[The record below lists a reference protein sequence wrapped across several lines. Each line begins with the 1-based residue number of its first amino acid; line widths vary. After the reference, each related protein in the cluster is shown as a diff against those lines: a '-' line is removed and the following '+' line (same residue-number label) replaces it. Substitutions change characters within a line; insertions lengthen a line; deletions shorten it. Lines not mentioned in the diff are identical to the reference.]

1 MPLVDDVK
9 ERLNI
14 VDVVSEY
21 VPLDKLHTRA
31 PEAPCPFHEERTP
44 SFKLNTERDTW
55 RCFGACND
63 GGDIFKFVMRI
74 EDVNFRE
81 ALDSLCAKAGIE
93 RKRGDASDVKRPNA
107 PDTHSAAVHKVNST
121 AADYWDKQL
130 WGETG
135 AVAREYLESR
145 GIDKTTA
152 QRWGIG
158 YAPAVSNSL
167 LHYLKS
173 MQTPYKTVESA
184 GLLTKLERGRLRD
197 MFIDRIT
204 FALRDRQGNIVGF
217 AGRAMGDSQAK
228 YINTSE
234 TEHFHKSSV
243 VYGLD
248 KAAEAIATTGR
259 AVIVEG
265 YMDVIAA
272 HANGFKN
279 VVGCMGTAV
288 TADQV
293 AAISSI
299 LSSAQ
304 TTQREIV
311 LCLDSDDAG
320 KSATLGSLGNAM
332 LPLGRAVNPSNNGVH
347 QRGESIQVRV
357 ATPVVSDDGLPKDPD
372 EAIRHDPHA
381 WLASIQDALEG
392 YQFLVEYHSAEGRH
406 DEVLTAVEPLLGDL
420 PASTLSGKRRLEWL
434 AARLAIESSTLEGM
448 LVAIRAR
455 RGPLNNR
462 HPTRIR
468 TANGAQRQHHPANG
482 RVVDQYLPT
491 EFELVACLVQEES
504 ALDYVVSLKSTHFAS
519 GELGEVVETRMRCSN
534 LTEVSTCLAVHD
546 ELSTLYG
553 RLLEHH
559 IELPYNTSVDRKAAI
574 MQVVSACVSQVKEAY
589 HRRQARE
596 LGGVLGNSDLEENE
610 ETKLLDI
617 VKKNNRELGMMT
629 AI

>member
-21 VPLDKLHTRA
+21 VPLDKLHTRT

-74 EDVNFRE
+74 EDVNFRD

-93 RKRGDASDVKRPNA
+93 RKRGDTGDVKKPNA

-135 AVAREYLESR
+135 TVAREYLESR
-145 GIDKTTA
+145 GIDRTTA

-158 YAPAVSNSL
+158 FAPPVSNSL

-184 GLLTKLERGRLRD
+184 GLLTKLEQGRLRD

-204 FALRDRQGNIVGF
+204 YALRDRQGNIVGF

-248 KAAEAIATTGR
+248 KAADAISATGR

-272 HANGFKN
+272 HAHGFKN

-288 TADQV
+288 TAEQV
-293 AAISSI
+293 GAISSI

-304 TTQREIV
+304 TSHREIV
-311 LCLDSDDAG
+311 LCLDNDDAG
-320 KSATLGSLGNAM
+320 KSATLSSLGNAM
-332 LPLGRAVNPSNNGVH
+332 LSLGRAGNPNNNGTH
-347 QRGESIQVRV
+347 QRGKSIQVRV
-357 ATPVVSDDGLPKDPD
+357 ATTVVSDDGSPKDPD

-381 WLASIQDALEG
+381 WQASIQGALEG
-392 YQFLVEYHSAEGRH
+392 YQFLVEYYSAEGRH
-406 DEVLTAVEPLLGDL
+406 DEVLIAVEPLLGDL
-420 PASTLSGKRRLEWL
+420 PASTLSGKRRLEWI

-462 HPTRIR
+462 YPTHVR
-468 TANGAQRQHHPANG
+468 TANTTQQQPVNG

-504 ALDYVVSLKSTHFAS
+504 ALDYVISLNSAHFQS

-534 LTEVSTCLAVHD
+534 LTEVSTCLAAHD

-559 IELPYNTSVDRKAAI
+559 IELPYNAGVDRKAAI

-589 HRRQARE
+589 LRRQARQ
-596 LGGVLGNSDLEENE
+596 LGGVLGDPDLEENE

-617 VKKNNRELGMMT
+617 VKQTNRELGMMT